1 MFVFS
6 LVILLMWRE
15 PGHPLVSL
23 WISGMNITLTD
34 NGLLLVFRLLL
45 KALISMTFS
54 MFFLMTTRYAYISTM
69 IYRIFPSPIDQIF
82 LMSYR
87 FIFMRTPINLPLQWY
102 KNIYILIILSIIM
115 DSFIIWALQ
124 QVKKTNNK
132 TGNRLLQISDL
143 IDWSPIRSHL
153 DEMYNNKS
161 EKGGRPNS
169 DVILMFKILILQQ
182 WFGLSDLEVERQI
195 SDRFS
200 FMEFLGYPE
209 PFPDSSTIWLFRER
223 MAKTGKDAIV
233 WAELQRQLDAMGLE
247 VKTGTIQDA
256 TFIEADPGSS
266 KKPRG
271 NEAKTRRSRDGTWAK
286 KGAETHFGYKLHQ
299 KNDIDYGLIRE
310 IETTTAS
317 LHDSQVDLSVENEV
331 VLRDRGYFGTEAKGV
346 DFTMKRRTTDKP
358 LDELDKERNR
368 LISKLRAPGERPHA
382 VIKRVFNSG
391 RVLVTTVQR
400 VHIKMMV
407 AAFAFDL
414 YQLCTLKNAKVI

>member
-1 MFVFS
+1 
-6 LVILLMWRE
+6 
-15 PGHPLVSL
+15 
-23 WISGMNITLTD
+23 MN
-34 NGLLLVFRLLL
+34 
-45 KALISMTFS
+45 
-54 MFFLMTTRYAYISTM
+54 
-69 IYRIFPSPIDQIF
+69 
-82 LMSYR
+82 
-87 FIFMRTPINLPLQWY
+87 
-102 KNIYILIILSIIM
+102 
-115 DSFIIWALQ
+115 SFIIWALQ

-382 VIKRVFNSG
+382 VIKRVFDSG